1 MDAKELFSTNLIDG
15 TVTSHIKRQCNSPHT
30 VIVIGA
36 GISGIAA
43 ARSLHEASFKV
54 IVLESRDRI
63 GGRIYTD
70 YSFGCPVDMGASWL
84 HGVCNENPLAPL
96 IRGLGLTLYH
106 TGGDNS
112 VIYDHDLESCMLFNI
127 DGHQVPQHIM
137 IEVGDTYKRILAEIV
152 KVRNEHPDDMPILQ
166 AISIVLNKHPE
177 LRLQGLAHEVLQWYI
192 CRMEAWFASDAD
204 IIPLKTWD
212 QASAII
218 LVEGYKIFFPENFYT
233 CPFSEHV
240 LTGGHGLMVKGYDPV
255 VKALANDLDIRLNH
269 RVTKISNG
277 YNMVMVTVEDGR
289 NFVADA
295 VIVTVPIGILKA
307 NLIEFTPKLPD
318 WKASAINDIG
328 MGNENKIALRFD
340 SVFWPN
346 VEVLGIVAPTSYA
359 CCYFLNLH
367 KATGHPILVYMA
379 AGRFAYDLEKLSDE
393 SAANYVMQQLK
404 KMFPDASKPVQY
416 LVSRWGTDPNSL
428 GCYACDLVGMPDDV
442 YERLRAPLGN
452 LFFGGEAV
460 SMDDHQGYVHGAYSS
475 GLVAAENCQRHLLQ
489 KQGHMEN
496 LPLVPSVRHEMF
508 ETTIPLQ
515 ISRI

>member
-1 MDAKELFSTNLIDG
+1 MENAELG
-15 TVTSHIKRQCNSPHT
+15 TVTSHIKRQCNSPPT
-30 VIVIGA
+30 LIVIGA

-43 ARSLHEASFKV
+43 ARCLHDASFKV

-84 HGVCNENPLAPL
+84 HGACNENPLAPL
-96 IRGLGLTLYH
+96 IRALGLTLYH

-112 VIYDHDLESCMLFNI
+112 VIFDHDLESCMLFNI

-137 IEVGDTYKRILAEIV
+137 MEVGDTYKRILAETV
-152 KVRNEHPDDMPILQ
+152 KVRDEHPDDMPILQ
-166 AISIVLNKHPE
+166 AISIVLNRHPE
-177 LRLQGLAHEVLQWYI
+177 LRQQGLAHEVLQWYI

-218 LVEGYKIFFPENFYT
+218 L
-233 CPFSEHV
+233 EHI
-240 LTGGHGLMVKGYDPV
+240 LTGGHGLMVQGYDPV

-269 RVTKISNG
+269 RVTKISDG

-307 NLIEFTPKLPD
+307 NLIEFSPKLPH
-318 WKASAINDIG
+318 WKAEAIKDIG

-340 SVFWPN
+340 AVFWPN

-359 CCYFLNLH
+359 CGYFLNLH

-379 AGRFAYDLEKLSDE
+379 AGKFAYDLEKLSDE
-393 SAANYVMQQLK
+393 SAANFAMQQLK

-416 LVSRWGTDPNSL
+416 LVSHWGTDPNSL

-442 YERLRAPLGN
+442 YERLRAPVGN

-460 SMDDHQGYVHGAYSS
+460 SMDDHQGSVHGAYSS
-475 GLVAAENCQRHLLQ
+475 GVMAAENCQRHLLQ
-489 KQGHMEN
+489 KQGHMES
-496 LPLVPSVRHEMF
+496 LPLVPSVRHEIF
-508 ETTIPLQ
+508 ETTIPPQ